1 MPVAGSPGE
10 FQSVK
15 PAKSQDVAAKSLS
28 GLESLVDQIPSI
40 ADGPPAE
47 QQPPAGVQGGAGQGA
62 GSGTP
67 PEPYLYA
74 TGYGYNSYGNNY
86 GAPFVGYGGAWGGQ
100 LVRPAPAYL
109 DWQYQYTAPPYTNYP
124 YYNGYPAPAPQ
135 QYLAAPLSNLSLELH
150 KPPDT
155 TAVPSVPSVGFGG
168 FC

>member
-1 MPVAGSPGE
+1 M
-10 FQSVK
+10 K
-15 PAKSQDVAAKSLS
+15 PAKAQDVAAKSLS

-47 QQPPAGVQGGAGQGA
+47 QPAGAGQGGAGPGA
-62 GSGTP
+62 GQGGAGTP

-74 TGYGYNSYGNNY
+74 GYGYNSYGNNY

-109 DWQYQYTAPPYTNYP
+109 DWQYQYTAPPYGNYP

-150 KPPDT
+150 KPPEPAVP
-155 TAVPSVPSVGFGG
+155 AVPSVPSVGFGG